1 MELYTIYVNLL
12 HKYLQVPTMFL
23 KIYKNILFLKL
34 KYGFRRDGSAGKTP
48 ATRVQTPEF
57 PLLQP
62 MRKAGDSEWPSPA
75 ALVLQG

>member
-12 HKYLQVPTMFL
+12 HKYLQLPTMFL

-48 ATRVQTPEF
+48 ATRAQAPEF
-57 PLLQP
+57 SFLQP
-62 MRKAGDSEWPSPA
+62 MWKAGDYEWPSA
-75 ALVLQG
+75 ALLLQG